1 MSLLLKRNDLLSL
14 KAVNWWTYLDTR
26 DLLQPQIQ
34 VESERSLCDLSV
46 LCFRIA
52 DWDINNDGYADL
64 TVFPFTQSWNDLR
77 LEEAGKPIFYINDQR
92 GSLVNLN
99 ISMLPGHSSGGE
111 GGLQSTISDVN
122 QDGHIDVILFGLT
135 AADNT
140 DDIEI
145 LLLRDDLPVC

>member
-1 MSLLLKRNDLLSL
+1 M
-14 KAVNWWTYLDTR
+14 AFFELDQGMLTEIPSPIIGEEPDNNFNFFECR
-26 DLLQPQIQ
+26 
-34 VESERSLCDLSV
+34 
-46 LCFRIA
+46 
-52 DWDINNDGYADL
+52 DINNDGYADL

-77 LEEAGKPIFYINDQR
+77 LEEAGKPIFFINDQR

-145 LLLRDDLPVC
+145 LLLRDDLQLKTE

>member
-1 MSLLLKRNDLLSL
+1 M
-14 KAVNWWTYLDTR
+14 AFFELDQGMLTEIPSPIIGEEPDNNFNFFECR
-26 DLLQPQIQ
+26 
-34 VESERSLCDLSV
+34 
-46 LCFRIA
+46 
-52 DWDINNDGYADL
+52 DIN
-64 TVFPFTQSWNDLR
+64 NDLR
-77 LEEAGKPIFYINDQR
+77 LEEAGKPIFFINDQR

-145 LLLRDDLPVC
+145 LLLRDDLQLKTE

>member
-1 MSLLLKRNDLLSL
+1 MMGMQTL
-14 KAVNWWTYLDTR
+14 
-26 DLLQPQIQ
+26 P
-34 VESERSLCDLSV
+34 
-46 LCFRIA
+46 CFRSPNHGTIF
-52 DWDINNDGYADL
+52 DW
-64 TVFPFTQSWNDLR
+64 R
-77 LEEAGKPIFYINDQR
+77 KLENRFFFINDQR

-145 LLLRDDLPVC
+145 LLLRDDLQLKTE